1 MERGPKAGDYGSP
14 GGKLMDGMKRR
25 VTDAALLVV
34 EVITV
39 ITLVLLMVAWWAML
53 TP

>member
-1 MERGPKAGDYGSP
+1 
-14 GGKLMDGMKRR
+14 MKRR

-39 ITLVLLMVAWWAML
+39 ITLVLLMVEIRRAHV
-53 TP
+53 

>member
-1 MERGPKAGDYGSP
+1 
-14 GGKLMDGMKRR
+14 MDGMKRR